1 MYEGYLQHDAQEVL
15 QCILSYIQEACE
27 TLKKEHKSQ
36 VEKPGDGGEED
47 SQQGIRGECSAPPA
61 SSAEGEGLEKDD
73 ERQAN
78 GKRKSDTEAGNLKKK
93 PKPLR
98 TQKPVEEKKH
108 FTRSKRKSSSDSGIE
123 TEKEGI
129 DDGNDPDGKNENN
142 IARGAKKK
150 KHHKLGW
157 LKSSNKQPSIFS
169 KFRSVGK
176 LSTHS
181 GHKGQEKEAEELK
194 NPVDSVKAENRENA
208 ENCALNKQVHKTME
222 EKEKS
227 SSAAQCCFDLMER
240 LFQGQL
246 VLRTRCLECECYT
259 ERREDFQ
266 DISVPVQEDEPC
278 RVEDSS
284 EISPEPKMELK
295 TLKWAIS
302 QFASVERIVGEDKYF
317 CETCHHYTEAERS
330 LLFDKTPEVVTIHLK
345 CFAANSSE
353 YATITLNSARSLSAF
368 RSRTSL
374 NKKADSCSSCSLNHF
389 YTELKGGV
397 LFKGFL
403 PVSWFDPYAGP
414 SKVNTPLQT
423 PLKLSL
429 EEWCTK
435 PSKEHYELFAVVM
448 HNGVTISSGHYTT
461 YVKMMD
467 LGSIEIQRT
476 DLKEESGVDSLKP
489 EPLDEEAARAC
500 DPQDYDDGEVSF
512 SVSGKSHGTAQKVNV
527 KKSSEGVGLLGGQ
540 RSISNFDLASSKAAN
555 PEKTVGALTDN
566 GKCERSSANDHS
578 DSLSRNGKECSVVN
592 GNGINEC
599 KAPNSQAPDPVL
611 CNLLDYEGKWMLF
624 DDCDKTPPLTYRL
637 LNPMYEGYLQHDAQE
652 VLQCILSYIQEACE
666 TLKKEHKSQVEKP
679 GDGGEEDSQQGIQ
692 EECSAPPASSAEGE
706 GLEKDDERQAN
717 GKRKSDTEAG
727 NLKKKPKPLRT
738 QKPVEEKK
746 HFTRSKR
753 KSSSD
758 SGIETEK
765 EGIDDGNDPD
775 GKNENNIARGA
786 KKKKH
791 HKLGWLKSS
800 NKQPSIFSKFRSVG
814 KLSTHSGHKGQEKEA
829 EELKNP
835 VDSVKAENRENAE
848 NCALN
853 KQVHKT
859 MEEKEKSS
867 SADQCCFDLMEML
880 FQGQLVLRT
889 RCLECECYTERREDF
904 QDISVPVQE
913 DEPCRVEDSSEN
925 QCCFDLMER
934 LFQGQLVLRT
944 RCLECECYTERRED
958 FQDISVP
965 VQEDEPCR
973 VEDSSEISPEPK
985 MDLKTLKWAISQFA
999 SVERIVGEDKY
1010 FCETCHHYTEA
1021 ERSLLFDK
1029 TPEVVTIHLK
1039 CFAAN
1044 SSEYATITLN
1054 SARSLSAFR
1063 SRTSLNKK
1071 ADSCSSCSLN
1081 HFYTELKGGVLFK
1094 GFLPVSWFDP
1104 YAGPSKVNTP
1114 LQTPLKLS
1122 LEEWCTKPSKE
1133 HYELFAVVMHNGV
1146 TISSGHYTTYVKM
1159 MDLGSIEIQRTDL
1172 KEESGVDSLKPE
1184 PLDEETA
1191 RACDPQDYDDGEV
1204 SFSVSGKSHGTAQK
1218 VNVKKSSEGVG
1229 LLGGQRSISNFDLA
1243 SSKAANPEKT
1253 VGALTDN
1260 GKCERSSANDH
1271 SDSLSRNGKE
1281 CSVVNGNGINECKA
1295 PNSQAPDPVLC
1306 NLLDYEGKWMLFDD
1320 CDVRLV
1326 EETEFLSSCSPASC
1340 STSTPYLLFYKK
1352 VV

>member
-1 MYEGYLQHDAQEVL
+1 MPGLVHNENGAAKGSPLKKNRLSLKFFHNKETKRALDFSETQEEEQTAPEPVVAESCDQVVPAPLPTSPLLYEKKESLVPFVGLNNLGNTCYLNSILQVLYYCPGFKTGIKNLYNLILKKKDKQKDDEVEKEERENVQEDLPVNIELLVSFHSLVVSLDQLQSSYLLNPEKYTDGDLATPPRRLLNTLRLLNPMYEGYLQHDAQEVL

-36 VEKPGDGGEED
+36 VEKPGDRGEED
-47 SQQGIRGECSAPPA
+47 SQQGIQGECSAPPA
-61 SSAEGEGLEKDD
+61 SSAEEEGLEKDD

-129 DDGNDPDGKNENN
+129 DDGNDPDGKNEND

-194 NPVDSVKAENRENA
+194 NPVDSVKVENRENA
-208 ENCALNKQVHKTME
+208 ENCALNKQVNKTME

-227 SSAAQCCFDLMER
+227 SSADQCCFDLMER

-353 YATITLNSARSLSAF
+353 
-368 RSRTSL
+368 
-374 NKKADSCSSCSLNHF
+374 
-389 YTELKGGV
+389 
-397 LFKGFL
+397 
-403 PVSWFDPYAGP
+403 FDPYAGP

-467 LGSIEIQRT
+467 LGSVEIQRT
-476 DLKEESGVDSLKP
+476 DLKEESGVDALKP
-489 EPLDEEAARAC
+489 EPLDEEAARAF

-578 DSLSRNGKECSVVN
+578 DSLSRNGKEC
-592 GNGINEC
+592 
-599 KAPNSQAPDPVL
+599 
-611 CNLLDYEGKWMLF
+611 
-624 DDCDKTPPLTYRL
+624 T
-637 LNPMYEGYLQHDAQE
+637 
-652 VLQCILSYIQEACE
+652 
-666 TLKKEHKSQVEKP
+666 
-679 GDGGEEDSQQGIQ
+679 
-692 EECSAPPASSAEGE
+692 
-706 GLEKDDERQAN
+706 
-717 GKRKSDTEAG
+717 
-727 NLKKKPKPLRT
+727 
-738 QKPVEEKK
+738 
-746 HFTRSKR
+746 
-753 KSSSD
+753 
-758 SGIETEK
+758 
-765 EGIDDGNDPD
+765 
-775 GKNENNIARGA
+775 
-786 KKKKH
+786 
-791 HKLGWLKSS
+791 
-800 NKQPSIFSKFRSVG
+800 
-814 KLSTHSGHKGQEKEA
+814 
-829 EELKNP
+829 
-835 VDSVKAENRENAE
+835 
-848 NCALN
+848 
-853 KQVHKT
+853 
-859 MEEKEKSS
+859 
-867 SADQCCFDLMEML
+867 
-880 FQGQLVLRT
+880 
-889 RCLECECYTERREDF
+889 
-904 QDISVPVQE
+904 
-913 DEPCRVEDSSEN
+913 
-925 QCCFDLMER
+925 
-934 LFQGQLVLRT
+934 
-944 RCLECECYTERRED
+944 
-958 FQDISVP
+958 
-965 VQEDEPCR
+965 
-973 VEDSSEISPEPK
+973 
-985 MDLKTLKWAISQFA
+985 
-999 SVERIVGEDKY
+999 
-1010 FCETCHHYTEA
+1010 
-1021 ERSLLFDK
+1021 
-1029 TPEVVTIHLK
+1029 
-1039 CFAAN
+1039 
-1044 SSEYATITLN
+1044 
-1054 SARSLSAFR
+1054 
-1063 SRTSLNKK
+1063 
-1071 ADSCSSCSLN
+1071 
-1081 HFYTELKGGVLFK
+1081 
-1094 GFLPVSWFDP
+1094 
-1104 YAGPSKVNTP
+1104 
-1114 LQTPLKLS
+1114 
-1122 LEEWCTKPSKE
+1122 
-1133 HYELFAVVMHNGV
+1133 
-1146 TISSGHYTTYVKM
+1146 
-1159 MDLGSIEIQRTDL
+1159 
-1172 KEESGVDSLKPE
+1172 
-1184 PLDEETA
+1184 
-1191 RACDPQDYDDGEV
+1191 
-1204 SFSVSGKSHGTAQK
+1204 
-1218 VNVKKSSEGVG
+1218 
-1229 LLGGQRSISNFDLA
+1229 
-1243 SSKAANPEKT
+1243 
-1253 VGALTDN
+1253 
-1260 GKCERSSANDH
+1260 
-1271 SDSLSRNGKE
+1271 
-1281 CSVVNGNGINECKA
+1281 VVNGNGINECKA